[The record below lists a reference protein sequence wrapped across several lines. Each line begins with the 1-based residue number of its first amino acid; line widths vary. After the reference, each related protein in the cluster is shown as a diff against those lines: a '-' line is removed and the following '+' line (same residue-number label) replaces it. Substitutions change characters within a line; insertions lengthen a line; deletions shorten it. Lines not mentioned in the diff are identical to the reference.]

1 MKAKNAVKEGCT
13 LEKHSLP
20 PIAAELDVARRQSEI
35 RMPAREEAFALRHEQ
50 EVRS

>member
-13 LEKHSLP
+13 MEKHSLP
-20 PIAAELDVARRQSEI
+20 PIAAEPDVDRRQGEI

>member
-1 MKAKNAVKEGCT
+1 MKTSLSPFRNGSGRHT
-13 LEKHSLP
+13 LPL
-20 PIAAELDVARRQSEI
+20 IAAEPDVARRQSEI